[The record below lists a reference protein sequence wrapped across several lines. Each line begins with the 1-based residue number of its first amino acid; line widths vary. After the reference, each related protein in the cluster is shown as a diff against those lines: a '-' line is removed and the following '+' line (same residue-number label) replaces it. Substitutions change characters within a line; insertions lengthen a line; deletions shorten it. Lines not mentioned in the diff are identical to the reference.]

1 MYHEDQR
8 LDIGKQVEGVHRE
21 EGWVIV
27 AVRKSF
33 AYRVNHLYN
42 DIEHMYH
49 DSLLVLKKD
58 TYEERHW
65 PFEDYKRQLKVHH
78 EEQVPR

>member
-49 DSLLVLKKD
+49 DSLLVLKKILTRRD
-58 TYEERHW
+58 IGHLRTIS
-65 PFEDYKRQLKVHH
+65 DS
-78 EEQVPR
+78 